1 MHRHASQWP
10 AGKVISFFLR
20 LLVGVGRK
28 KLHIVYIIWASHS
41 NGLQIT
47 ICIFLHPSA
56 LRKGYVLCCEPSN
69 YLLGNRHSQQRLG
82 NNSTHIPSPF
92 KNSFPDGIVR
102 LLRHT
107 YDSEKFASKL
117 RVRDSKSSS
126 NPNTIMPLF
135 IYKIRLNPKPSRL
148 ILKVAL
154 YCHGAPMFNLNVVLT
169 VLMSN

>member
-1 MHRHASQWP
+1 MHISSSVRTAQGVCFEFIQHVYYLAEVFFFP
-10 AGKVISFFLR
+10 RRCVVNLVIIYWVVLDIHNKDSE
-20 LLVGVGRK
+20 
-28 KLHIVYIIWASHS
+28 
-41 NGLQIT
+41 T
-47 ICIFLHPSA
+47 ILPIYHHPS
-56 LRKGYVLCCEPSN
+56 KI
-69 YLLGNRHSQQRLG
+69 HSR
-82 NNSTHIPSPF
+82 
-92 KNSFPDGIVR
+92 DGIVR